1 MFWKTTIKV
10 WSKYHQTTSRNY
22 YLLST
27 KLRHM
32 LSEASLLHKKRRKPS
47 SVLMIVWWF
56 MHIVFQWTWCFDC
69 HFKLLSAEDANIFSH
84 HRQAFSAWTVP
95 GIRTLNFLDYMPT
108 LKRPA
113 SACLFGTAAK
123 KRPASGSIKDVVGEL
138 QAGLGDEEGEAD
150 KGELVARDKQK
161 AQKFHKMMSQGTLPE
176 HIVHMFNVESKKA
189 KEGQRAYQSKLI
201 NQLFSKGADGAFRLM
216 TDRQEFQEYRA
227 IFHRSIAKDKTEGLP
242 RTLMLASH
250 FHWNETLMKK
260 AIDNGELVSKTD
272 PVSKI
277 EYLEFRK
284 LSSAEIRGS
293 EQGERVEGMKKIS
306 KEQAHIIADV
316 MMKLKWKF
324 QLTKALNGWVLQTK
338 RIGHLWVR
346 ERKSVRCCSKKSLIQ
361 RLYSTDF
368 LILWRHSC
376 SGFTCA

>member
-1 MFWKTTIKV
+1 
-10 WSKYHQTTSRNY
+10 
-22 YLLST
+22 
-27 KLRHM
+27 
-32 LSEASLLHKKRRKPS
+32 
-47 SVLMIVWWF
+47 
-56 MHIVFQWTWCFDC
+56 
-69 HFKLLSAEDANIFSH
+69 
-84 HRQAFSAWTVP
+84 
-95 GIRTLNFLDYMPT
+95 MPT

-250 FHWNETLMKK
+250 FHGNETLMKK

-293 EQGERVEGMKKIS
+293 EQG
-306 KEQAHIIADV
+306 
-316 MMKLKWKF
+316 
-324 QLTKALNGWVLQTK
+324 
-338 RIGHLWVR
+338 
-346 ERKSVRCCSKKSLIQ
+346 
-361 RLYSTDF
+361 
-368 LILWRHSC
+368 
-376 SGFTCA
+376 

>member
-1 MFWKTTIKV
+1 M
-10 WSKYHQTTSRNY
+10 
-22 YLLST
+22 
-27 KLRHM
+27 
-32 LSEASLLHKKRRKPS
+32 
-47 SVLMIVWWF
+47 
-56 MHIVFQWTWCFDC
+56 
-69 HFKLLSAEDANIFSH
+69 
-84 HRQAFSAWTVP
+84 
-95 GIRTLNFLDYMPT
+95 NFLDYMPT

-250 FHWNETLMKK
+250 FHGNETLMKK

-277 EYLEFRK
+277 ECLEFRK

-338 RIGHLWVR
+338 HIGHL
-346 ERKSVRCCSKKSLIQ
+346 
-361 RLYSTDF
+361 
-368 LILWRHSC
+368 
-376 SGFTCA
+376 

>member
-1 MFWKTTIKV
+1 
-10 WSKYHQTTSRNY
+10 
-22 YLLST
+22 
-27 KLRHM
+27 
-32 LSEASLLHKKRRKPS
+32 
-47 SVLMIVWWF
+47 
-56 MHIVFQWTWCFDC
+56 
-69 HFKLLSAEDANIFSH
+69 
-84 HRQAFSAWTVP
+84 
-95 GIRTLNFLDYMPT
+95 MPT

-250 FHWNETLMKK
+250 FHGNETLMKK

-293 EQGERVEGMKKIS
+293 EEGERVEGMKKIS

-324 QLTKALNGWVLQTK
+324 QLTKALNGWVLQTQH
-338 RIGHLWVR
+338 IGHL
-346 ERKSVRCCSKKSLIQ
+346 
-361 RLYSTDF
+361 
-368 LILWRHSC
+368 
-376 SGFTCA
+376 